1 MANNV
6 IDDMLKQQVPK
17 QKKKGGMGIVIFFMI
32 FLLAIAAAGFA
43 VFMYVKNQNKVTPK
57 DEFIQYMGKCN
68 ISNILNFEKINSL
81 NNRIQSETFETTTE
95 ITGNIPNSSD
105 SDIDLS
111 EMKLK
116 IDSKSNPIS
125 KKFYSEVALKYQEDN
140 DIINFDVLSSK
151 NKIGVFSEQIVT
163 RYLGSDYSNLNTVLN
178 GFLDENDSQSEI
190 NFNFDSLNNTK
201 IVLPQINNEI
211 FAKYIDIINKSVPD
225 TAFSSEKITLD
236 RNSVKMD
243 VTEYSMKL
251 NEEQAIGLVDQILKR
266 LQNDDELLNMLLS
279 SFENSSE
286 LKELINSQIE
296 IYINSL
302 YEKAPDNNKVYTI
315 KVYGADNITYKVA
328 IDLAGENSIDIDFDY
343 QENKSSITVTYLENS
358 SQNGYSLEFVK
369 TTSDVSEN
377 LNFTINMIQ
386 NSEIVGKANI
396 TSDLVSSRKF
406 I

>member
-1 MANNV
+1 MSNNL

-17 QKKKGGMGIVIFFMI
+17 QKKKGGIGIIIFFLI

-68 ISNILNFEKINSL
+68 ISNVLNFEKINNL
-81 NNRIQSETFETTTE
+81 NDRIQSETSETTTE
-95 ITGNIPNSSD
+95 ITGDIPNSSD

-140 DIINFDVLSSK
+140 DIIDFNILSSK

-163 RYLGSDYSNLNTVLN
+163 KYLGSDYSNLSTVLN
-178 GFLDENDSQSEI
+178 GFLGENDSQSEI

-266 LQNDDELLNMLLS
+266 LQNDDELLNIILS

-302 YEKAPDNNKVYTI
+302 YEKAPDNNKVYTV
-315 KVYGADNITYKVA
+315 KVYGADNITYKVI

-343 QENKSSITVTYLENS
+343 QENKSSMTVTYLESS
-358 SQNGYSLEFVK
+358 SQNGYSLELVK

-377 LNFTINMIQ
+377 LSFTINMIQ

>member
-1 MANNV
+1 MSNNL

-17 QKKKGGMGIVIFFMI
+17 QKKKGGIGIIIFFLI

-68 ISNILNFEKINSL
+68 ISNVLNFEKINNL
-81 NNRIQSETFETTTE
+81 NDRIQSETSETTTE
-95 ITGNIPNSSD
+95 ITGDIPNSSD

-140 DIINFDVLSSK
+140 DIIDFNILSSK

-163 RYLGSDYSNLNTVLN
+163 KYLGSDYSNLSTVLN
-178 GFLDENDSQSEI
+178 GFLGENDSQSEI

-266 LQNDDELLNMLLS
+266 LQNDDELLNIILS

-302 YEKAPDNNKVYTI
+302 YEKAPDNNKVYTV
-315 KVYGADNITYKVA
+315 KVYGANNITYKVI

-343 QENKSSITVTYLENS
+343 QENKSSMTVTYLESN
-358 SQNGYSLEFVK
+358 SQNGYSLELVK

-377 LNFTINMIQ
+377 LSFTINMIQ

>member
-1 MANNV
+1 MSNNL

-17 QKKKGGMGIVIFFMI
+17 QKKKGGIGIIIFFLI

-68 ISNILNFEKINSL
+68 ISNVLNFEKINNL
-81 NNRIQSETFETTTE
+81 NDRIQSETSETTTE
-95 ITGNIPNSSD
+95 ITGDIPNSSD

-140 DIINFDVLSSK
+140 DIIDFNILSSK

-163 RYLGSDYSNLNTVLN
+163 KYLGSDYSNLSTVLN
-178 GFLDENDSQSEI
+178 GFLGENDSQSEI

-266 LQNDDELLNMLLS
+266 LQNDDDLLNIILS

-302 YEKAPDNNKVYTI
+302 YEKAPDNNKVYTV
-315 KVYGADNITYKVA
+315 KVYGADNIT
-328 IDLAGENSIDIDFDY
+328 
-343 QENKSSITVTYLENS
+343 
-358 SQNGYSLEFVK
+358 
-369 TTSDVSEN
+369 
-377 LNFTINMIQ
+377 
-386 NSEIVGKANI
+386 
-396 TSDLVSSRKF
+396 
-406 I
+406 

>member
-1 MANNV
+1 MSNNL

-17 QKKKGGMGIVIFFMI
+17 QKKKGGIGIIIFFLI

-68 ISNILNFEKINSL
+68 ISNVLNFEKINNL
-81 NNRIQSETFETTTE
+81 NDRIQSETSETTTE
-95 ITGNIPNSSD
+95 ITGDIPNSSD

-140 DIINFDVLSSK
+140 DIIDFNILSSK

-163 RYLGSDYSNLNTVLN
+163 KYLGSDYSNLSTVLN
-178 GFLDENDSQSEI
+178 GFLGENDSQSEI

-266 LQNDDELLNMLLS
+266 LQNDDELLNIILS

-302 YEKAPDNNKVYTI
+302 YEKAPDNNKVYTV
-315 KVYGADNITYKVA
+315 KVYGADNITYKVI

-343 QENKSSITVTYLENS
+343 QENKSSMTVTYLESN
-358 SQNGYSLEFVK
+358 SQNGYSLELVK

-377 LNFTINMIQ
+377 LSFTINMIQ